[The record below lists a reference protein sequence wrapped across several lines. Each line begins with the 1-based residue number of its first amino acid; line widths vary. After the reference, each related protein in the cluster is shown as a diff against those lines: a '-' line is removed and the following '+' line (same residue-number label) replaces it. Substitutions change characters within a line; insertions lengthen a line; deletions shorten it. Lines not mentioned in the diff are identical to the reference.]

1 MEFLVIYFPILLL
14 GGLYDAK
21 HAAIA
26 GFITLLGRLVT
37 SLGYYYSASARMYGG
52 W

>member
-1 MEFLVIYFPILLL
+1 MEFLVMYFPMLLL
-14 GGLYDAK
+14 AGLYDAK

-26 GFITLLGRLVT
+26 GAITLLGRVMT
-37 SLGYYYSASARMYGG
+37 GLGYYYAASARNIGG